1 MTISYTGMYT
11 ETVVGMCEPL
21 GVLVQLA
28 RATSPLLP
36 QSKVERSALW
46 KLPFHSG
53 FSPNDHGE
61 NSVKLAGIQ
70 IFATQIRV
78 QAKHF

>member
-1 MTISYTGMYT
+1 MMMIRYTGMYT

-28 RATSPLLP
+28 RATSPLRP
-36 QSKVERSALW
+36 QPKRSALW

-53 FSPNDHGE
+53 FPPYDHGE

-70 IFATQIRV
+70 IFAPQIRV